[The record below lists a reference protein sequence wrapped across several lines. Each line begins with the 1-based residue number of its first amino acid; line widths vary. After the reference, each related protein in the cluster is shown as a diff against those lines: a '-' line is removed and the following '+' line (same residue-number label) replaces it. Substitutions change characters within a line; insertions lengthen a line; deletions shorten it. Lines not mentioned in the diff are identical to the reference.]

1 MEVAEFRGMSP
12 AVWPTMHPEEW
23 TSRLQSVCGHF
34 RPEPCREKPLV
45 TGLVDIAD
53 AAGVELVHVANNMNI
68 VRRSEDDIR
77 RDYGENIFLI
87 IQLEGLCCLEQFGRQ
102 AAIGPGDCVLMD
114 SASPLALH
122 FEGRFSDHLS
132 VHLPRQLL
140 VSDKDAPVEIA
151 RRLGAEDP
159 MSAMLRALVAKLSL
173 TSVEDRRAPQLRQLL
188 FNATRQA
195 FARDGADDII
205 ASHENAGS
213 RLEIAQL
220 LIDRHLTEQRLTT
233 DWLARRL
240 GVSQRTLQNDFSL
253 LDVTVKSLIR
263 KRRLYLARDQLA
275 QMRRGDC
282 ETTIAEVAYSS
293 GFNDISYFNR
303 SFKEAFDCS
312 PKDILRA

>member
-1 MEVAEFRGMSP
+1 MDVAEFRGLSP
-12 AVWPTMHPEEW
+12 VVWPTMPPEEW

-34 RPEPCREKPLV
+34 QPEPCQENPVV

-68 VRRSEDDIR
+68 VRRGEDDIR

-87 IQLEGLCCLEQFGRQ
+87 IQLEGICCLEQCGRQ

-114 SASPLALH
+114 SSSPLALH

-140 VSDKDAPVEIA
+140 MSGKDAPVEVA

-159 MSAMLRALVAKLSL
+159 MSAMLRALVAKLSM

-195 FARDGADDII
+195 FARDGGDDVL
-205 ASHENAGS
+205 ASHENADS

-220 LIDRHLTEQRLTT
+220 LIDRHLTEQRLTP

-240 GVSQRTLQNDFSL
+240 GVSQRTLQKDFNL
-253 LDVTVKSLIR
+253 LDVTVKALIR

-275 QMRRGDC
+275 QMRRGAC
-282 ETTIAEVAYSS
+282 ETSIAEIAYSS

-303 SFKEAFDCS
+303 SFKETFDCS
-312 PKDILRA
+312 PKDILRS